1 MKKYLF
7 IFGLVGTA
15 LFTAC
20 SSADDLVADIP
31 SQGLTEEEKAMIVEA
46 GQDSD
51 VPITIGSVGSNRA
64 ITRKPIDSGTG
75 DLFEIT
81 GTDGQYLGVFC
92 LAQGVQAGAPDID
105 AIPDT
110 DADVKWNGTCQHANW
125 MENIPAKVLK
135 HNASSDSPID
145 GGYSVDYS
153 YVQFMKDDLS
163 GTKVYYYPFGNWY
176 YYDFF
181 AYYPRQAS
189 VSTIAKSSSVD
200 FTITG
205 KEDIIWAHAAGGA
218 TVTDPVTSNSVKSY
232 SAKYMRLSKEDLDG
246 NGSPDHTEFEVVP
259 GLAFEHKLTQFVFS
273 IKPHDTDAAQLFAKG
288 FALTGMSLQNVYHKL
303 RLIVAS
309 KAEETGNVAGT
320 LSIFDTSASTG
331 LADIQ
336 VSNPTDDSDPFG
348 GGSTT
353 IPVANTAGDTST
365 KLVGYALVPSSDLIA
380 DKAHN
385 AYMVSIS
392 LSQTS
397 GDPVPDTV
405 IPLTPPAGGFLAGHK
420 YNITLEIYSPTNIQ
434 ATATLTGWTNVAET
448 VIGVD

>member
-1 MKKYLF
+1 
-7 IFGLVGTA
+7 
-15 LFTAC
+15 
-20 SSADDLVADIP
+20 
-31 SQGLTEEEKAMIVEA
+31 MIIEA

-51 VPITIGSVGSNRA
+51 VPITLGTVASSRAMTRTPIEPEIG
-64 ITRKPIDSGTG
+64 TT
-75 DLFEIT
+75 LFT
-81 GTDGQYLGVFC
+81 TPANQYLGVFC

-205 KEDIIWAHAAGGA
+205 KEDIIWAHAAGGTSVA
-218 TVTDPVTSNSVKSY
+218 DPVTTNVVKSY
-232 SAKYMRLSKEDLDG
+232 SAKYMRLNKEAGEDEIDI
-246 NGSPDHTEFEVVP
+246 VP
-259 GLAFEHKLTQFVFS
+259 GLQFNHLLTQFVFS
-273 IKPHDTDAAQLFAKG
+273 VKPHNTDAAQLFAKG

-336 VSNPTDDSDPFG
+336 VSDPTDDSDPFD

-353 IPVANTAGDTST
+353 IPVANAADDTT
-365 KLVGYALVPSSDLIA
+365 VKTVGYALVPSSALIA

-385 AYMVSIS
+385 TYMVSIS
-392 LSQTS
+392 LSQNT

-405 IPLTPPAGGFLAGHK
+405 IPLTPPTGGFLAGHK

-434 ATATLTGWTNVAET
+434 ATATLTGWTNEAET